1 MGPLPAYDPEYINEE
16 QVSSSS
22 HEAYHPVAIQ
32 IASSANVFDA
42 TTGYQVK
49 GQSLQAQGSATIEG
63 SVSVLAA
70 RTAGSKQSGAHSL
83 SFESRARESTRIEG
97 V

>member
-42 TTGYQVK
+42 TTGYQVRGESVK
-49 GQSLQAQGSATIEG
+49 LEAQ
-63 SVSVLAA
+63 
-70 RTAGSKQSGAHSL
+70 
-83 SFESRARESTRIEG
+83 
-97 V
+97 

>member
-32 IASSANVFDA
+32 IASHANTFDA
-42 TTGYQVK
+42 TTGYQVC
-49 GQSLQAQGSATIEG
+49 
-63 SVSVLAA
+63 
-70 RTAGSKQSGAHSL
+70 
-83 SFESRARESTRIEG
+83 
-97 V
+97 